1 MGQRRQILGLAVL
14 ALVGVAAMAVGT
26 GCGTAE
32 AKPIEVT
39 YFYLPG

>member
-1 MGQRRQILGLAVL
+1 MNQRRKILGFAVL

-32 AKPIEVT
+32 AKPLEVT
-39 YFYLPG
+39 YYYLPG